1 MSLFCMLPFFVEIVK
16 QLKNKF
22 RTNFVQENSFLPK
35 LKTIVWNVLFVIML
49 FWSYDIFLFA

>member
-1 MSLFCMLPFFVEIVK
+1 MSLFCMLPFSAEIVK

-22 RTNFVQENSFLPK
+22 RTNLVQENSFLPK